1 MSVSRGNDESSALD
15 SHPSMTV
22 NTSLIHGHDKF
33 LPLTLMSTFKLYAT
47 MLP

>member
-1 MSVSRGNDESSALD
+1 MSLSRGNDDSSALD

-22 NTSLIHGHDKF
+22 NTSQIHCRDTF

-47 MLP
+47 MLL